1 LLCSRPL
8 HSSPLLS
15 FSHNFKARAAGD
27 HVILSSAN
35 PHAKT
40 AHPRFPACHLS
51 LSLSYAPYGDIPP
64 FSGSMIANQRTQG
77 SFSFFFLTANAPQ
90 RLSLCLERVFTPA
103 SLLNVADSS
112 TPLLFFLLRL
122 RQLTDLRFSL
132 FFPHINARS
141 PAQQAIR
148 RQERI
153 ASITGVHLFITPKPP
168 SPDKLALY
176 AWSEGLRE
184 KHQEVMLPLR
194 KAGPQVPAGSR
205 GFRNMS
211 VARPPRRGRRR
222 VRKA

>member
-1 LLCSRPL
+1 
-8 HSSPLLS
+8 
-15 FSHNFKARAAGD
+15 
-27 HVILSSAN
+27 
-35 PHAKT
+35 
-40 AHPRFPACHLS
+40 
-51 LSLSYAPYGDIPP
+51 
-64 FSGSMIANQRTQG
+64 MIANQRTQG
-77 SFSFFFLTANAPQ
+77 SFSFSFLTANAPQ

-132 FFPHINARS
+132 FSSVYFTSSARS

-211 VARPPRRGRRR
+211 VARPPR
-222 VRKA
+222 AWSS